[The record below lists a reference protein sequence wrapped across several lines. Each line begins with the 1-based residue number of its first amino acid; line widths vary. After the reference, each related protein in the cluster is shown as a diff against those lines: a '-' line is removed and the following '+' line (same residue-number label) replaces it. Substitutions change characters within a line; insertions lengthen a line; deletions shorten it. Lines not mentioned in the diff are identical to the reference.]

1 MKILYVVHRYG
12 SEIVGGAEAAC
23 RMFAE
28 QLVMRGHNVDVL
40 TSCAQSYVTWENVF
54 SPGRSEVHDVV
65 VHRLPVTSPRDPV
78 VFAAL
83 HEMILQDPSHATL
96 SMQLEWL
103 DAMGPLLQG
112 QDAWLQA
119 HAHNYDVAIF
129 MTYLYPTTA
138 YGVPAVRDLLP
149 VVLQPTAHDEP
160 PIHLP
165 YYKSLFK
172 MADAFVFLTPEERDV
187 VREIL
192 GHEPDGVMSG
202 IGMPTDEP
210 TASADAFRSRFSL
223 GDDPYLL
230 YVGRIDTM
238 KGVAELFRFFVEYKG
253 HHPGPLKLVLAGDAS
268 MEIPAYEGF
277 VHVGFLSEE
286 EKREA
291 IAGAVALVQPSPFE
305 SFSIV
310 VCEAWLQKRPVLVQ
324 GYSPVLSG
332 QVVRSEGGL
341 PYTGFA
347 EFEACVSLLLDRP
360 DIAHELGESGSRYVR
375 ETYNWN
381 QVLDAMEKAIAIAQ
395 KKYSLRNQ
403 SG

>member
-1 MKILYVVHRYG
+1 MRILYVVHRYG
-12 SEIVGGAEAAC
+12 PDIVGGAEAAC

-28 QLVMRGHNVDVL
+28 QLVQRGHVVEVL
-40 TSCAQSYVTWENVF
+40 TSCAQSFVTWENVF
-54 SPGRSEVHDVV
+54 TPGTSEENGVV
-65 VHRLPVTSPRDPV
+65 IHRLPVTAPRDP
-78 VFAAL
+78 AAFSEL
-83 HEMILQDPSHATL
+83 HEQILHGPLHTTL
-96 SMQLEWL
+96 DEQLDWL
-103 DAMGPLLQG
+103 DAMGPLLHG

-138 YGVPAVRDLLP
+138 YGIPVVHDHLP

-172 MADAFVFLTPEERDV
+172 MVDAFVFLTPEERDV
-187 VREIL
+187 VHGVL
-192 GHEPDGVMSG
+192 GKEPVGVISG
-202 IGMPTDEP
+202 IGMPTDESI
-210 TASADAFRSRFSL
+210 ASPNAFRSRFSL

-253 HHPGPLKLVLAGDAS
+253 HHPGALKLVLAGDAS
-268 MEIPAYEGF
+268 MEIPDYEGF
-277 VHVGFLSEE
+277 VHVGFLTEQ
-286 EKREA
+286 EKKEA
-291 IAGAVALVQPSPFE
+291 IAGAVAVVQPSPYE

-332 QVVRSEGGL
+332 QVLRSEGGL

-347 EFEACVSLLLDRP
+347 EFEGCLSLLLNNPALAD
-360 DIAHELGESGSRYVR
+360 DLGEKGSVYVR
-375 ETYNWN
+375 ETYNWDH
-381 QVLDAMEKAIAIAQ
+381 VLDVVEKGIEIARDNF
-395 KKYSLRNQ
+395 RNR
-403 SG
+403 

>member
-12 SEIVGGAEAAC
+12 PDIVGGAETAC

-28 QLVMRGHNVDVL
+28 QLVLRGHSVDVL

-54 SPGRSEVHDVV
+54 TPGTSEENGVV
-65 VHRLPVTSPRDPV
+65 VHRLPVTAPRNP
-78 VFAAL
+78 AAFSEL
-83 HEMILQDPSHATL
+83 HEQILNDPLHATL
-96 SMQLEWL
+96 AEQLEWL
-103 DAMGPLLQG
+103 DAMGPLLDG

-138 YGVPAVRDLLP
+138 YGVPVVHDYLP

-165 YYKSLFK
+165 YYKSLFE
-172 MADAFVFLTPEERDV
+172 MADAFVFLTPEEREV
-187 VREIL
+187 VRGVL
-192 GHEPDGVMSG
+192 DDEPDGVISG
-202 IGMPTDEP
+202 IGMPIDEKLVAP
-210 TASADAFRSRFSL
+210 DDFRSRHSL
-223 GDDPYLL
+223 GKDPYLL

-238 KGVAELFRFFVEYKG
+238 KGVGELFRFFVEYKG
-253 HHPGPLKLVLAGDAS
+253 QNPSSLKLVLAGDAS
-268 MEIPAYEGF
+268 MEIPDYEGF
-277 VHVGFLSEE
+277 VHVGFLSEL

-332 QVVRSEGGL
+332 QVMRSEGGL

-347 EFEACVSLLLDRP
+347 EFEGCLSLLLNNPALAD
-360 DIAHELGESGSRYVR
+360 ELGENGSVYVR
-375 ETYNWN
+375 KTYNWDH
-381 QVLDAMEKAIAIAQ
+381 VLDVVEKGIDIARDNF
-395 KKYSLRNQ
+395 RNR
-403 SG
+403 

>member
-1 MKILYVVHRYG
+1 MVHRYG
-12 SEIVGGAEAAC
+12 PDIVGGAEAAC
-23 RMFAE
+23 RLFAE
-28 QLVMRGHNVDVL
+28 KLVQRGHAVDVL
-40 TSCAQSYVTWENVF
+40 TSCAESFVTWENVF
-54 SPGRSEVHDVV
+54 APGTSEENGVV
-65 VHRLPVTSPRDPV
+65 VHRLPVTSPRNPETFV
-78 VFAAL
+78 AL
-83 HEMILQDPSHATL
+83 HEDVLNDSLHATL
-96 SMQLEWL
+96 AMQLEWL
-103 DAMGPLLQG
+103 DAMGPLLDG

-119 HAHNYDVAIF
+119 HAANYDVAIF

-138 YGVPAVRDLLP
+138 YGIPVARDLLP

-160 PIHLP
+160 PIHLS
-165 YYKSLFK
+165 YYKSMFNLV
-172 MADAFVFLTPEERDV
+172 DAFVFLTPEERDV
-187 VREIL
+187 VHGVL
-192 GHEPDGVMSG
+192 GKEPVGVISG
-202 IGMPTDEP
+202 IGMPIDESL
-210 TASADAFRSRFSL
+210 ASANAFRSRFSL

-253 HHPGPLKLVLAGDAS
+253 HHPGSLKLVLAGDAS
-268 MEIPAYEGF
+268 MEIPDYEGF
-277 VHVGFLSEE
+277 VHVGFLTEQ

-291 IAGAVALVQPSPFE
+291 IAGAVALVQPSPYE

-332 QVVRSEGGL
+332 QVLRSEGGL

-347 EFEACVSLLLDRP
+347 EFEACVSLLINGP
-360 DIAHELGESGSRYVR
+360 DIAQELGESGSRYVR

-381 QVLDAMEKAIAIAQ
+381 QVLDAMEQAIAIAQ

-403 SG
+403 SE